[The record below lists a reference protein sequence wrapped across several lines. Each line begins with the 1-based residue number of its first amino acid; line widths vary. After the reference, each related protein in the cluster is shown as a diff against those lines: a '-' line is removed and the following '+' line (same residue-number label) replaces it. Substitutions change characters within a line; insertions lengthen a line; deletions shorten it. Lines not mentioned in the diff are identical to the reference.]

1 MIITC
6 PLCHQVCETDSEIE
20 VGQRVQCPFCEGK
33 FTYSEESR
41 NQHSHHKQGNLCTAC
56 GAQIDQGS
64 LFCPHCGQKI
74 DAKGGRV
81 KQSATAKSKKIMAL
95 LRRSL
100 KKSVVCIFALV
111 LIGKGCARFVSCH
124 KEQNQIREEKEFR
137 DAWKNL
143 LEAAERNR
151 AIARENERERER
163 KQWERDSKTRWQ
175 CQNCGWIR
183 SGKPDPGAVLG
194 CRATGGPCVWRKV
207 EW

>member
-33 FTYSEESR
+33 FTYGEESPDE
-41 NQHSHHKQGNLCTAC
+41 HSHHQEGGFCTSC
-56 GAQIDQGS
+56 GAQIVQGS

-163 KQWERDSKTRWQ
+163 KQRERDIKTQWQ
-175 CQNCGWIR
+175 CQNCGMMIR
-183 SGKPDPGAVLG
+183 ENPTLLSLR
-194 CRATGGPCVWRKV
+194 CRSTGGLCVWRKV
-207 EW
+207 DW